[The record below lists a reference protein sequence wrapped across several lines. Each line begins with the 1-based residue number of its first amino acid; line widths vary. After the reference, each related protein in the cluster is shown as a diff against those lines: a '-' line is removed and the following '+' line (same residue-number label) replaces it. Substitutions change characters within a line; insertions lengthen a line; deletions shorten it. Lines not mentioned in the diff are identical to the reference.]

1 VNSHDFNKA
10 AMGILMFMLLAIGV
24 SNLTEVVFEQ
34 EPLEANAYPIDTAS
48 VASASSADLATEK
61 GPSIAELLQ
70 TASVEKGESVFKK
83 CAACHTPENGGANK
97 IGPNLWNVVGRN
109 VASKADYDYSSAM
122 HEHGGTWSYEALN
135 QYLTSPKDYV
145 PKNKMAFAG
154 VKKDTDRASV
164 ILYLRSLSDTPH
176 ELPTVEVA
184 EAPAEAAPIEEAA
197 PAEATTADPM

>member
-1 VNSHDFNKA
+1 MNSHDFNKA

-48 VASASSADLATEK
+48 VASASSADVATEN

-83 CAACHTPENGGANK
+83 CAACHTPDNGGANK

-109 VASKADYDYSSAM
+109 VASKADYDYSPAM
-122 HEHGGTWSYEALN
+122 HDHGGTWSYEALD

-154 VKKDTDRASV
+154 IKKDTDRASV
-164 ILYLRSLSDTPH
+164 IMYLRSLSDTPH

-184 EAPAEAAPIEEAA
+184 EAPAEEAAA
-197 PAEATTADPM
+197 PAEATAPDPM

>member
-1 VNSHDFNKA
+1 MNSHDFNKA

-184 EAPAEAAPIEEAA
+184 EAPAEAVPIEEAA

>member
-1 VNSHDFNKA
+1 MNSHDFNKA

-48 VASASSADLATEK
+48 VASASSADVATEN

-109 VASKADYDYSSAM
+109 VASKDGYDYSPAM
-122 HEHGGTWSYEALN
+122 QEHGGTWSYEALD
-135 QYLTSPKDYV
+135 QYLNSPKDYV

-164 ILYLRSLSDTPH
+164 ILYLRSLSDAPH

-184 EAPAEAAPIEEAA
+184 EAPAEEVEA